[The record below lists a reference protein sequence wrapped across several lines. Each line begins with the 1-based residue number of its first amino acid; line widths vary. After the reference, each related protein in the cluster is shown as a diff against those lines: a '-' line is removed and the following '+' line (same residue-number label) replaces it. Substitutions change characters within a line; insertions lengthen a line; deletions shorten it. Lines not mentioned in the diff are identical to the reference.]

1 MKLKSLLILIFTLV
15 SFAGWAQDGGI
26 KGKLVSRD
34 GRAAVSNATVTIE
47 STGQTVVTDNE
58 GNFTLGNLPSGDYKI
73 TFTAPDFEQTEVVV
87 RVDKNVKNIN
97 QVAMGSCSGAGGS
110 GRLDLRRIR
119 HGDLGFRCAGNAFV
133 AVGIERHLQQHR
145 IVQIQ
150 RNAFQNARI

>member
-1 MKLKSLLILIFTLV
+1 MKLKSLLILTFTLV
-15 SFAGWAQDGGI
+15 FFAGWAQDGGI

-87 RVDKNVKNIN
+87 HVD
-97 QVAMGSCSGAGGS
+97 
-110 GRLDLRRIR
+110 
-119 HGDLGFRCAGNAFV
+119 
-133 AVGIERHLQQHR
+133 
-145 IVQIQ
+145 
-150 RNAFQNARI
+150 